1 MHIMLLFAIFVLLE
15 FAINTLESAVV
26 LEESLLKWN
35 KSFWRD
41 GIRKL
46 KKKYWNFNKFPFF
59 SLSKSDV
66 LFFKIF

>member
-35 KSFWRD
+35 KSF
-41 GIRKL
+41 
-46 KKKYWNFNKFPFF
+46 
-59 SLSKSDV
+59 
-66 LFFKIF
+66 